1 MVNSLTQSQEKS
13 QQHDSDNLTRIRHT
27 CAHIMAMAVQ
37 QLYPG
42 TKVAIGPVTETG
54 FYYDFDC
61 PVSLTPD
68 DLEKI
73 ATEMRRIIKANL
85 PIIREEVE
93 REEIRT
99 EITQLNEP
107 YKLEIL
113 ERIPPREIITRYFI
127 GSPEVGQTESSL
139 FVSDIQPANNYW
151 WDLCAGPHINFTGE
165 IAPDAFQLLNIAG
178 AYWLGD
184 ETKPQ
189 LQRIY
194 GTAWETATELQAYLK
209 QRAEAL
215 RRDHRKLG
223 QELNLFSIQEEA
235 GGGLVFWH
243 PKGASIRY
251 IIEDYWRKSHLE
263 SGYQLL
269 YTPHVANLDLWKTSG
284 HFDFYQENMF
294 DSMEVENQAYQIK
307 PMNCPFHVLIYK
319 NQLHSYRE
327 LPLRWA
333 ELGTV
338 YRYERSG
345 ALHGLMRV
353 RGFTQDDAHIF
364 CLPQQ
369 ITDEIL
375 GVLNLT
381 EQILSDFGF
390 KNYEVN
396 LSTRPDKSVGTD
408 QVWELATSALKAALD
423 TKGWDYV
430 VDAGG
435 GAFYGPKIDI
445 KIQDAIGR
453 LWQCSTIQVDFNLPE
468 RFDMEYIAADGSR
481 QRPIMIHRA
490 IFGSLERFFGILI
503 ENYAGDFPLWLAP
516 VQLRLLPVSDDVRE
530 YAESVASE
538 FKKSGFRVE
547 IDNTGERL
555 GKQIRTAE
563 LEKIPV
569 VAVVGKKEVENQ
581 NLSVRTRQAGDL
593 GAMTLSELAHLLQEA
608 RIAKNS

>member
-1 MVNSLTQSQEKS
+1 MVSSLTQSQDSLNE
-13 QQHDSDNLTRIRHT
+13 QDSDKLTRIRHT
-27 CAHIMAMAVQ
+27 SAHIMAMAVQ
-37 QLYPG
+37 KLFPG

-61 PVSLTPD
+61 PVSITSD
-68 DLEKI
+68 DLAKI
-73 ATEMRRIIKANL
+73 EVEMRRIIKANL

-93 REEIRT
+93 RAEIRA
-99 EITQLNEP
+99 EITELNEP

-113 ERIPPREIITRYFI
+113 ERIPASEIITRYFI
-127 GSPEVGQTESSL
+127 GTPEIANSEPSL
-139 FVSDIQPANNYW
+139 FVTDIKPTNNCW

-165 IAPDAFQLLNIAG
+165 IDANAFKLLNVAG
-178 AYWLGD
+178 AYWQGD
-184 ETKPQ
+184 ETKQQ

-194 GTAWETATELQAYLK
+194 GTAWTTKVELETYLQ
-209 QRAEAL
+209 QREEAL

-243 PKGASIRY
+243 PKGAIIRY

-294 DSMEVENQAYQIK
+294 DSMDVENQAYQIK
-307 PMNCPFHVLIYK
+307 PMNCPFHVLTYK
-319 NQLHSYRE
+319 HQLHSYRE

-338 YRYERSG
+338 YRYERYG

-364 CLPQQ
+364 CLAEQ
-369 ITDEIL
+369 IAEEIL

-381 EQILSDFGF
+381 EKILSDFGF
-390 KNYEVN
+390 KQYEVN
-396 LSTRPDKSVGTD
+396 LSTRPDKSVGND
-408 QVWELATSALKAALD
+408 DVWELATTALEQALHA
-423 TKGWDYV
+423 KGWNYSIDE
-430 VDAGG
+430 GG

-445 KIQDAIGR
+445 KIKDAIGR
-453 LWQCSTIQVDFNLPE
+453 LWQCSTIQVDFNLPQ
-468 RFDMEYIAADGSR
+468 RFEMEYIASDGSR
-481 QRPIMIHRA
+481 QQPIMIHRA

-516 VQLRLLPVSDDVRE
+516 VQLRLLPVSDDCRE
-530 YAESVASE
+530 YATSVANDLQ
-538 FKKSGFRVE
+538 KSGFRVE
-547 IDNTGERL
+547 LDRSGERL

-569 VAVVGKKEVENQ
+569 VAVVGKKEVENKT
-581 NLSVRTRQAGDL
+581 LSVRSRKSGDL
-593 GAMTLSELAHLLQEA
+593 GVLNLAELVKYLQ
-608 RIAKNS
+608 NSLNLTGG

>member
-1 MVNSLTQSQEKS
+1 MVSSLTQSQDSLNE
-13 QQHDSDNLTRIRHT
+13 QDSDKLTRIRHT
-27 CAHIMAMAVQ
+27 SAHIMAMAVQ
-37 QLYPG
+37 KLFPG

-61 PVSLTPD
+61 PVSITTD
-68 DLEKI
+68 DLAKI
-73 ATEMRRIIKANL
+73 EVEMRRIIKANL

-93 REEIRT
+93 RAEIRA
-99 EITQLNEP
+99 EITELNEP

-113 ERIPPREIITRYFI
+113 ERIPASEIITRYFI
-127 GSPEVGQTESSL
+127 GTPEIANSEPSL
-139 FVSDIQPANNYW
+139 FVTDIKPTNNCW

-165 IAPDAFQLLNIAG
+165 IDANAFKLLNVAG
-178 AYWLGD
+178 AYWQGD
-184 ETKPQ
+184 ETKQQ

-194 GTAWETATELQAYLK
+194 GTAWTTKVELETYLQ
-209 QRAEAL
+209 QREEAL

-243 PKGASIRY
+243 PKGAIIRY

-294 DSMEVENQAYQIK
+294 DSMDVENQAYQIK
-307 PMNCPFHVLIYK
+307 PMNCPFHVLTYK
-319 NQLHSYRE
+319 HQLHSYRE

-364 CLPQQ
+364 CLPEQ
-369 ITDEIL
+369 IAEEIL

-381 EQILSDFGF
+381 EKILSDFGF
-390 KNYEVN
+390 KQYEVN
-396 LSTRPDKSVGTD
+396 LSTRPDKSVGND
-408 QVWELATSALKAALD
+408 DVWELATTALEQALNA
-423 TKGWDYV
+423 KGWNYSIDE
-430 VDAGG
+430 GG

-445 KIQDAIGR
+445 KIKDAIGR
-453 LWQCSTIQVDFNLPE
+453 LWQCSTIQVDFNLPQ
-468 RFDMEYIAADGSR
+468 RFEMEYIASDGSR
-481 QRPIMIHRA
+481 QQPIMIHRA

-516 VQLRLLPVSDDVRE
+516 VQLRLLPVSDDCRE
-530 YAESVASE
+530 YATSVANDLQ
-538 FKKSGFRVE
+538 KSGFRVE
-547 IDNTGERL
+547 LDRSGERL

-569 VAVVGKKEVENQ
+569 VAVVGKKEVENKT
-581 NLSVRTRQAGDL
+581 LSVRSRKSGDL
-593 GAMTLSELAHLLQEA
+593 GVLNLAELVKYLQ
-608 RIAKNS
+608 NSLNLTGG

>member
-1 MVNSLTQSQEKS
+1 MVSSLTQSQDSLNE
-13 QQHDSDNLTRIRHT
+13 QDSDKLTRIRHT
-27 CAHIMAMAVQ
+27 SAHIMAMAVQ
-37 QLYPG
+37 KLFPG

-61 PVSLTPD
+61 PVSITTD
-68 DLEKI
+68 DLAKI
-73 ATEMRRIIKANL
+73 EVEMRRIIKANL

-93 REEIRT
+93 RAEIRA
-99 EITQLNEP
+99 EITELNEP

-113 ERIPPREIITRYFI
+113 ERIPASEIITRYFI
-127 GSPEVGQTESSL
+127 GTPEIANSEPSL
-139 FVSDIQPANNYW
+139 FVTDIKPANNYW
-151 WDLCAGPHINFTGE
+151 WDLCAGPHINFTSE
-165 IAPDAFQLLNIAG
+165 IDANAFKLLNVAG
-178 AYWLGD
+178 AYWQGD
-184 ETKPQ
+184 ETKQQ

-194 GTAWETATELQAYLK
+194 GTAWTTKVELETYLQ
-209 QRAEAL
+209 QREEAL

-243 PKGASIRY
+243 PKGAIIRY
-251 IIEDYWRKSHLE
+251 IIEDYWRKAHLE

-294 DSMEVENQAYQIK
+294 DSMDVENQAYQIK
-307 PMNCPFHVLIYK
+307 PMNCPFHVLTYK
-319 NQLHSYRE
+319 HQLHSYRE

-364 CLPQQ
+364 CLPEQ
-369 ITDEIL
+369 IAEEIL

-381 EQILSDFGF
+381 ERILSDFGF
-390 KNYEVN
+390 KQYEVN
-396 LSTRPDKSVGTD
+396 LSTRPDKSVGND
-408 QVWELATSALKAALD
+408 DVWKLATTALEQALNA
-423 TKGWDYV
+423 KGWNYSIDE
-430 VDAGG
+430 GG

-445 KIQDAIGR
+445 KIKDAIGR
-453 LWQCSTIQVDFNLPE
+453 LWQCSTIQVDFNLPQ
-468 RFDMEYIAADGSR
+468 RFEMEYIASDGSR
-481 QRPIMIHRA
+481 QQPIMIHRA

-516 VQLRLLPVSDDVRE
+516 IQLRLLPVSDDCRE
-530 YAESVASE
+530 YATSVANDLQ
-538 FKKSGFRVE
+538 KSGFRVE
-547 IDNTGERL
+547 VDSSGERL

-569 VAVVGKKEVENQ
+569 VAVVGKKEVENKT
-581 NLSVRTRQAGDL
+581 LSVRSRKSGDL
-593 GAMTLSELAHLLQEA
+593 GVLNLAELVKYLQ
-608 RIAKNS
+608 NSLNLTGG

>member
-1 MVNSLTQSQEKS
+1 MVSSLTQSQDSLNE
-13 QQHDSDNLTRIRHT
+13 QDSDKLTRICHT
-27 CAHIMAMAVQ
+27 SAHIMAMAVQ
-37 QLYPG
+37 KLFPG

-61 PVSLTPD
+61 PVSITSD
-68 DLEKI
+68 DLAKI
-73 ATEMRRIIKANL
+73 EVEMRRIIKANL

-93 REEIRT
+93 RAEIRA
-99 EITQLNEP
+99 EITELNEP

-113 ERIPPREIITRYFI
+113 ERIPASEIITRYFI
-127 GSPEVGQTESSL
+127 GTPEIANSEPSL
-139 FVSDIQPANNYW
+139 FVTDIKPTNNCW

-165 IAPDAFQLLNIAG
+165 IDANAFKLLNVAG
-178 AYWLGD
+178 AYWQGD
-184 ETKPQ
+184 ETKQQ

-194 GTAWETATELQAYLK
+194 GTAWTTKVELETYLQ
-209 QRAEAL
+209 QREEAL

-243 PKGASIRY
+243 PKGAIIRY

-294 DSMEVENQAYQIK
+294 DSMDVENQAYQIK
-307 PMNCPFHVLIYK
+307 PMNCPFHVLTYK
-319 NQLHSYRE
+319 HQLHSYRE

-364 CLPQQ
+364 CLPEQ
-369 ITDEIL
+369 IAEEIL

-381 EQILSDFGF
+381 EKILSDFGF
-390 KNYEVN
+390 KKYEVN
-396 LSTRPDKSVGTD
+396 LSTRPDKSVGND
-408 QVWELATSALKAALD
+408 DVWELATTALEQALNA
-423 TKGWDYV
+423 KGWNYSIDE
-430 VDAGG
+430 GG

-445 KIQDAIGR
+445 KIKDAIGR
-453 LWQCSTIQVDFNLPE
+453 LWQCSTIQVDFNLPQ
-468 RFDMEYIAADGSR
+468 RFEMEYIASDGSR
-481 QRPIMIHRA
+481 QQPIMIHRA

-516 VQLRLLPVSDDVRE
+516 VQLRLLPVSDDCRE
-530 YAESVASE
+530 YATSVANDLQ
-538 FKKSGFRVE
+538 KSGFRVE
-547 IDNTGERL
+547 LDRSGERL

-569 VAVVGKKEVENQ
+569 VAVVGKKEVENKT
-581 NLSVRTRQAGDL
+581 LSVRSRKSGDL
-593 GAMTLSELAHLLQEA
+593 GVLNLAELVKYLQ
-608 RIAKNS
+608 NSLNLTGG

>member
-1 MVNSLTQSQEKS
+1 
-13 QQHDSDNLTRIRHT
+13 
-27 CAHIMAMAVQ
+27 
-37 QLYPG
+37 
-42 TKVAIGPVTETG
+42 VTETG

-61 PVSLTPD
+61 PVSITTD
-68 DLEKI
+68 DLAKI
-73 ATEMRRIIKANL
+73 EVEMRRIIKANL

-93 REEIRT
+93 RAEIRA
-99 EITQLNEP
+99 EIAELNEP

-113 ERIPPREIITRYFI
+113 ERIPASEIITRYFI
-127 GSPEVGQTESSL
+127 GTPEIANSEPSL
-139 FVSDIQPANNYW
+139 FVTDIKPANNYW
-151 WDLCAGPHINFTGE
+151 WDLCAGPHINFTSE
-165 IAPDAFQLLNIAG
+165 IDANAFKLLNVAG
-178 AYWLGD
+178 AYWQGD
-184 ETKPQ
+184 ETKQQ

-194 GTAWETATELQAYLK
+194 GTAWTTKVELETYLQ
-209 QRAEAL
+209 QREEAL

-243 PKGASIRY
+243 PKGAIIRY
-251 IIEDYWRKSHLE
+251 IIEDYWRKAHLE

-294 DSMEVENQAYQIK
+294 DSMDVENQAYQIK
-307 PMNCPFHVLIYK
+307 PMNCPFHVLTYK
-319 NQLHSYRE
+319 HQLHSYRE

-364 CLPQQ
+364 CLPEQ
-369 ITDEIL
+369 IAEEIL

-381 EQILSDFGF
+381 EKILSDFGF
-390 KNYEVN
+390 KQYEVN
-396 LSTRPDKSVGTD
+396 LSTRPDKSVGND
-408 QVWELATSALKAALD
+408 DVWELATTALEQALNA
-423 TKGWDYV
+423 KGWNYSIDE
-430 VDAGG
+430 GG

-445 KIQDAIGR
+445 KIKDAIGR
-453 LWQCSTIQVDFNLPE
+453 LWQCSTIQVDFNLPQ
-468 RFDMEYIAADGSR
+468 RFEMEYIASDGSR
-481 QRPIMIHRA
+481 QQPIMIHRA

-516 VQLRLLPVSDDVRE
+516 VQLRLLPVSDDCRE
-530 YAESVASE
+530 YATSVVNDLQ
-538 FKKSGFRVE
+538 KSGFRVE
-547 IDNTGERL
+547 VDSSGERL

-569 VAVVGKKEVENQ
+569 VAVAGKKEVENKT
-581 NLSVRTRQAGDL
+581 LSVRSRKSGDL
-593 GAMTLSELAHLLQEA
+593 GVLNLAELVKYLQ
-608 RIAKNS
+608 NSLNLTGG

>member
-1 MVNSLTQSQEKS
+1 MVSSLTQSQDSLNE
-13 QQHDSDNLTRIRHT
+13 QDSDKLTRIRHT
-27 CAHIMAMAVQ
+27 SAHIMAMAVQ
-37 QLYPG
+37 KLFSG

-61 PVSLTPD
+61 PVSITSD
-68 DLEKI
+68 DLAKI
-73 ATEMRRIIKANL
+73 EVEMRRIIKANL

-93 REEIRT
+93 RAEIRA
-99 EITQLNEP
+99 EITELNEP

-113 ERIPPREIITRYFI
+113 ERIPASEIITRYFI
-127 GSPEVGQTESSL
+127 GTPEIANSEPSL
-139 FVSDIQPANNYW
+139 FVTDIKPTNNCW

-165 IAPDAFQLLNIAG
+165 IDANAFKLLNVAG
-178 AYWLGD
+178 AYWQGD
-184 ETKPQ
+184 ETKQQ

-194 GTAWETATELQAYLK
+194 GTAWTTKVELETYLQ
-209 QRAEAL
+209 QREEAL

-243 PKGASIRY
+243 PKGAIIRY

-294 DSMEVENQAYQIK
+294 DSMDVENQAYQIK
-307 PMNCPFHVLIYK
+307 PMNCPFHVLTYK
-319 NQLHSYRE
+319 HQLHSYRE

-364 CLPQQ
+364 CLPEQ
-369 ITDEIL
+369 IAEEIL

-381 EQILSDFGF
+381 EKILSDFGF
-390 KNYEVN
+390 KKYEVN
-396 LSTRPDKSVGTD
+396 LSTRPDKSVGND
-408 QVWELATSALKAALD
+408 DVWELATTALEQALNA
-423 TKGWDYV
+423 KGWNYSIDE
-430 VDAGG
+430 GG

-445 KIQDAIGR
+445 KIKDAIGR
-453 LWQCSTIQVDFNLPE
+453 LWQCSTIQVDFNLPQ
-468 RFDMEYIAADGSR
+468 RFEMEYIASDGSR
-481 QRPIMIHRA
+481 QQPIMIHRA

-516 VQLRLLPVSDDVRE
+516 VQLRLLPVSDDCRE
-530 YAESVASE
+530 YATSVANDLQ
-538 FKKSGFRVE
+538 KSGFRVE
-547 IDNTGERL
+547 LDRSGERL

-569 VAVVGKKEVENQ
+569 VAVVGKKEVENKT
-581 NLSVRTRQAGDL
+581 LSVRSRKSGDL
-593 GAMTLSELAHLLQEA
+593 GVLNLAELVKYLQ
-608 RIAKNS
+608 NSLNLTDG

>member
-1 MVNSLTQSQEKS
+1 MVSSLTQSQDSLNE
-13 QQHDSDNLTRIRHT
+13 QDSDKLTRIRHT
-27 CAHIMAMAVQ
+27 SAHIMAMAVQ
-37 QLYPG
+37 KLFPG

-61 PVSLTPD
+61 PVSITSD
-68 DLEKI
+68 DLAKI
-73 ATEMRRIIKANL
+73 EVEMRRIIKANL

-93 REEIRT
+93 RAEIRA
-99 EITQLNEP
+99 EITELNEP

-113 ERIPPREIITRYFI
+113 ERIPASEIITRYFI
-127 GSPEVGQTESSL
+127 GTPEIANSEPSL
-139 FVSDIQPANNYW
+139 FVTDIKPTNNCW

-165 IAPDAFQLLNIAG
+165 IDANAFKLLNVAG
-178 AYWLGD
+178 AYWQGD
-184 ETKPQ
+184 ETKQQ

-194 GTAWETATELQAYLK
+194 GTAWTTKVELETYLQ
-209 QRAEAL
+209 QREEAL

-243 PKGASIRY
+243 PKGAIIRY

-294 DSMEVENQAYQIK
+294 DSMDVENQAYQIK
-307 PMNCPFHVLIYK
+307 PMNCPFHVLTYK
-319 NQLHSYRE
+319 HQLHSYRE

-338 YRYERSG
+338 YRYERYG

-364 CLPQQ
+364 CLAEQ
-369 ITDEIL
+369 IAEEIL

-381 EQILSDFGF
+381 EKILSDFGF
-390 KNYEVN
+390 KQYEVN
-396 LSTRPDKSVGTD
+396 LSTRPDKSVGND
-408 QVWELATSALKAALD
+408 DVWELATTALEQALNA
-423 TKGWDYV
+423 KGWNYSIDE
-430 VDAGG
+430 GG

-445 KIQDAIGR
+445 KIKDAIGR
-453 LWQCSTIQVDFNLPE
+453 LWQCSTIQVDFNLPQ
-468 RFDMEYIAADGSR
+468 RFEMEYIASDGSR
-481 QRPIMIHRA
+481 QQPIMIHRA

-516 VQLRLLPVSDDVRE
+516 VQLRLLPVSDDCRE
-530 YAESVASE
+530 YATSVANDLQ
-538 FKKSGFRVE
+538 KSGFRVE
-547 IDNTGERL
+547 LDRSGERL

-569 VAVVGKKEVENQ
+569 VAVVGKKEVENKT
-581 NLSVRTRQAGDL
+581 LSVRSRKSGDL
-593 GAMTLSELAHLLQEA
+593 GVLNLAELVKYLQ
-608 RIAKNS
+608 NSLNLTGG

>member
-1 MVNSLTQSQEKS
+1 MVSSLTQSQDSLNE
-13 QQHDSDNLTRIRHT
+13 QDSDKLTRIRHT
-27 CAHIMAMAVQ
+27 SAHIMAMAVQ
-37 QLYPG
+37 KLFPG

-61 PVSLTPD
+61 PVSITTD
-68 DLEKI
+68 DLAKI
-73 ATEMRRIIKANL
+73 EVEMRRIIKANL

-93 REEIRT
+93 RAEIRA
-99 EITQLNEP
+99 EITELNEP

-113 ERIPPREIITRYFI
+113 ERIPASEIITRYFI
-127 GSPEVGQTESSL
+127 GTPEIANSEPSL
-139 FVSDIQPANNYW
+139 FVTDIKPANNYW
-151 WDLCAGPHINFTGE
+151 WDLCAGPHINFTSE
-165 IAPDAFQLLNIAG
+165 IDANAFKLLNVAG
-178 AYWLGD
+178 AYWQGD
-184 ETKPQ
+184 ETKQQ

-194 GTAWETATELQAYLK
+194 GTAWTTKVELETYLQ
-209 QRAEAL
+209 QREEAL

-243 PKGASIRY
+243 PKGAIIRY
-251 IIEDYWRKSHLE
+251 IIEDYWRKAHLE

-294 DSMEVENQAYQIK
+294 DSMDVENQAYQIK
-307 PMNCPFHVLIYK
+307 PMNCPFHVLTYK
-319 NQLHSYRE
+319 HQLHSYRE

-364 CLPQQ
+364 CLPEQ
-369 ITDEIL
+369 IAEEIL

-381 EQILSDFGF
+381 EKILSDFGF
-390 KNYEVN
+390 KQYEVN
-396 LSTRPDKSVGTD
+396 LSTRPDKSVGND
-408 QVWELATSALKAALD
+408 DVWKLATTALEQALNA
-423 TKGWDYV
+423 KGWNYSIDE
-430 VDAGG
+430 GG

-445 KIQDAIGR
+445 KIKDAIGR
-453 LWQCSTIQVDFNLPE
+453 LWQCSTIQVDFNLPQ
-468 RFDMEYIAADGSR
+468 RFEMEYIASDGSR
-481 QRPIMIHRA
+481 QQPIMIHRA

-516 VQLRLLPVSDDVRE
+516 IQLRLLPVSDDCRE
-530 YAESVASE
+530 YATSVANDLQ
-538 FKKSGFRVE
+538 KSGFRVE
-547 IDNTGERL
+547 VDSSGERL

-569 VAVVGKKEVENQ
+569 VAVVGKKEVENKT
-581 NLSVRTRQAGDL
+581 LSVRSRKSGDL
-593 GAMTLSELAHLLQEA
+593 GVLNLAELVKYLQ
-608 RIAKNS
+608 NSLNLTGG